1 MDATTMD
8 IGGGSPPPDSA
19 LRMLE
24 AFHEYAAILTAEGTA
39 AQTKVR
45 LGALSVY
52 VEMQGLKGPAALD
65 GLRLLEA
72 ELRAEL
78 VQPEQFARFYRFVF
92 FVSREQGQKS
102 LSKATALEAWK
113 LALRGRFGLLDRW
126 CTFVQYHQRHAISE
140 DTWRQVLE
148 FSRHCED
155 SLHSYDPDGA
165 WPVLIDDFMECMNT
179 CCCCQQAHLLEQGLS
194 LEDVEVAA
202 SAGRMA
208 GQGSSYGA
216 GDVLYWHPSDDSP
229 RGSKRRWKE
238 VQEDS
243 LLSINSVM
251 QRLAELPT
259 HASSAAAKRLRTS
272 QHHNRNL
279 LGLDPSGSNLQSSTS
294 LPEAEAVLAGGDG
307 LAKATTTTAA
317 AGAALGAQF
326 PPAMTSARFA
336 QSPSTPPLQL
346 QMAAYQTHHLA
357 SFPAPTPGAAGNIS
371 CHQPPFS

>member
-8 IGGGSPPPDSA
+8 IGGGSLAQDSA

-39 AQTKVR
+39 AQTKAR

-65 GLRLLEA
+65 GLRLLEV

-165 WPVLIDDFMECMNT
+165 WPVLIDDFMECMYT

-194 LEDVEVAA
+194 PEDVEVAA
-202 SAGRMA
+202 GAGRMA
-208 GQGSSYGA
+208 GQGSSYVA
-216 GDVLYWHPSDDSP
+216 GDSP

-251 QRLAELPT
+251 QGLAELPT
-259 HASSAAAKRLRTS
+259 HASSAAAKWLRTS
-272 QHHNRNL
+272 QHHDRNL
-279 LGLDPSGSNLQSSTS
+279 LGLNPSGGHLRSSTS
-294 LPEAEAVLAGGDG
+294 FPEQAQAMLASGDG
-307 LAKATTTTAA
+307 PAKATTTTAA
-317 AGAALGAQF
+317 AWLGVHF
-326 PPAMTSARFA
+326 PPAMTSARSA
-336 QSPSTPPLQL
+336 QPPSTPPLQL
-346 QMAAYQTHHLA
+346 QMAAHQPHHLA
-357 SFPAPTPGAAGNIS
+357 SFPTPTPGAAGNIS
-371 CHQPPFS
+371 HHQPPFS

>member
-8 IGGGSPPPDSA
+8 IGGGSLAQDSA

-39 AQTKVR
+39 AQTKAR

-165 WPVLIDDFMECMNT
+165 WPVLIDDFMECMYT
-179 CCCCQQAHLLEQGLS
+179 CCCCQQAHLLEQGLPV
-194 LEDVEVAA
+194 EDVEVAA
-202 SAGRMA
+202 GAGRMT

-216 GDVLYWHPSDDSP
+216 GDAPYWHPSGDSP

-259 HASSAAAKRLRTS
+259 HASSAAAKRLHTS
-272 QHHNRNL
+272 QHHDRNL
-279 LGLDPSGSNLQSSTS
+279 LGHLRSSTS
-294 LPEAEAVLAGGDG
+294 FPEAQAVLGGGDG
-307 LAKATTTTAA
+307 SAKATTTTAA
-317 AGAALGAQF
+317 AGAELLGVQF
-326 PPAMTSARFA
+326 PPAMTSARSA
-336 QSPSTPPLQL
+336 QPPSTPPLQS
-346 QMAAYQTHHLA
+346 QMAAYQTHPLA
-357 SFPAPTPGAAGNIS
+357 SFFAQTSGAAGNIS